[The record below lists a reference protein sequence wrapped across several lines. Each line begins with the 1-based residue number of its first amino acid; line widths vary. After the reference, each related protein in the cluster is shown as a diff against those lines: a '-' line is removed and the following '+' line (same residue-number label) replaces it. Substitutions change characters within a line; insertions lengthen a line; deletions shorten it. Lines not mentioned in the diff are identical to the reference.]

1 MGRHFLLKDKLIDW
15 DGRPARLE
23 IAVDI
28 TEQELLSR
36 DTARKLETE
45 RTLVECI
52 RRLMDAASSREAAQA
67 VLSCVGGFYQASHA
81 FLLELH
87 ASGRSVHCTQLW
99 TAADAEPLEFPSIS
113 LSNGS
118 LLNRLLESPQ
128 AQCILAERLG
138 PEYRQV
144 AAQMQDAGV
153 SAPCYLRRCRT
164 RSAAACWALPN
175 AASGIDDTRVL
186 ESLAYFVGSELSR
199 RRLQSRLEYQNRH
212 DALTGLENRLQYQR
226 FLAGPIPAGPI
237 GAVFCDINSL
247 KQIND
252 RCGHSRGDAV
262 IMQTADVLRACFPGA
277 HIYRMSGDEFV
288 VLCPGVT
295 QARFETMLA
304 KARDRLASETD
315 YGVSL
320 GGAWH
325 ACARE
330 DLDELVRAADESMY
344 ADKQEHYGVPEHG

>member
-1 MGRHFLLKDKLIDW
+1 MIQ
-15 DGRPARLE
+15 
-23 IAVDI
+23 IALPSLHV
-28 TEQELLSR
+28 TWLCVTLLS
-36 DTARKLETE
+36 
-45 RTLVECI
+45 
-52 RRLMDAASSREAAQA
+52 
-67 VLSCVGGFYQASHA
+67 VLYYIYCS
-81 FLLELH
+81 EMWN
-87 ASGRSVHCTQLW
+87 QL
-99 TAADAEPLEFPSIS
+99 
-113 LSNGS
+113 
-118 LLNRLLESPQ
+118 
-128 AQCILAERLG
+128 
-138 PEYRQV
+138 
-144 AAQMQDAGV
+144 
-153 SAPCYLRRCRT
+153 
-164 RSAAACWALPN
+164 
-175 AASGIDDTRVL
+175 
-186 ESLAYFVGSELSR
+186 
-199 RRLQSRLEYQNRH
+199 
-212 DALTGLENRLQYQR
+212 DALTGLLNQNSYLNRTAEMRRSGGVLV
-226 FLAGPIPAGPI
+226 
-237 GAVFCDINSL
+237 VFDVDSF

-252 RCGHSRGDAV
+252 RYGHSRGDAV

>member
-1 MGRHFLLKDKLIDW
+1 MERKGISNYENKQAYDHL
-15 DGRPARLE
+15 RPL
-23 IAVDI
+23 
-28 TEQELLSR
+28 
-36 DTARKLETE
+36 
-45 RTLVECI
+45 
-52 RRLMDAASSREAAQA
+52 RRRYHPQA
-67 VLSCVGGFYQASHA
+67 VPLRPPDAGGAGRRF
-81 FLLELH
+81 
-87 ASGRSVHCTQLW
+87 SGRS
-99 TAADAEPLEFPSIS
+99 
-113 LSNGS
+113 
-118 LLNRLLESPQ
+118 
-128 AQCILAERLG
+128 
-138 PEYRQV
+138 
-144 AAQMQDAGV
+144 
-153 SAPCYLRRCRT
+153 
-164 RSAAACWALPN
+164 
-175 AASGIDDTRVL
+175 
-186 ESLAYFVGSELSR
+186 SR

>member
-1 MGRHFLLKDKLIDW
+1 MDFALI
-15 DGRPARLE
+15 
-23 IAVDI
+23 
-28 TEQELLSR
+28 S
-36 DTARKLETE
+36 
-45 RTLVECI
+45 
-52 RRLMDAASSREAAQA
+52 
-67 VLSCVGGFYQASHA
+67 
-81 FLLELH
+81 
-87 ASGRSVHCTQLW
+87 
-99 TAADAEPLEFPSIS
+99 PLR
-113 LSNGS
+113 G
-118 LLNRLLESPQ
+118 Q
-128 AQCILAERLG
+128 
-138 PEYRQV
+138 
-144 AAQMQDAGV
+144 
-153 SAPCYLRRCRT
+153 
-164 RSAAACWALPN
+164 
-175 AASGIDDTRVL
+175 
-186 ESLAYFVGSELSR
+186 
-199 RRLQSRLEYQNRH
+199 LQSPCQVPPTAVALRH
-212 DALTGLENRLQYQR
+212 APAGAAPRGKPFCFSFPRRPKPACTACGVGQFIGGGERCLPDRGNAELGDALTGLENRLQYQR

-252 RCGHSRGDAV
+252 RYGHSRGDAV

>member
-1 MGRHFLLKDKLIDW
+1 
-15 DGRPARLE
+15 
-23 IAVDI
+23 
-28 TEQELLSR
+28 
-36 DTARKLETE
+36 
-45 RTLVECI
+45 
-52 RRLMDAASSREAAQA
+52 
-67 VLSCVGGFYQASHA
+67 
-81 FLLELH
+81 
-87 ASGRSVHCTQLW
+87 
-99 TAADAEPLEFPSIS
+99 
-113 LSNGS
+113 
-118 LLNRLLESPQ
+118 
-128 AQCILAERLG
+128 
-138 PEYRQV
+138 
-144 AAQMQDAGV
+144 MQDAGV
-153 SAPCYLRRCRT
+153 SALLFAP
-164 RSAAACWALPN
+164 LPHTFGRGLLGVAN

-315 YGVSL
+315 YGV
-320 GGAWH
+320 
-325 ACARE
+325 
-330 DLDELVRAADESMY
+330 
-344 ADKQEHYGVPEHG
+344 

>member
-1 MGRHFLLKDKLIDW
+1 M
-15 DGRPARLE
+15 
-23 IAVDI
+23 
-28 TEQELLSR
+28 
-36 DTARKLETE
+36 
-45 RTLVECI
+45 
-52 RRLMDAASSREAAQA
+52 
-67 VLSCVGGFYQASHA
+67 
-81 FLLELH
+81 
-87 ASGRSVHCTQLW
+87 
-99 TAADAEPLEFPSIS
+99 
-113 LSNGS
+113 
-118 LLNRLLESPQ
+118 
-128 AQCILAERLG
+128 
-138 PEYRQV
+138 
-144 AAQMQDAGV
+144 
-153 SAPCYLRRCRT
+153 
-164 RSAAACWALPN
+164 
-175 AASGIDDTRVL
+175 L

-344 ADKQEHYGVPEHG
+344 ADKQGITACRSMADVRAYARGTFEKRPGIPGAGRLPCSGQTRMLHPGILSPPVPREFAAPPRQATGHSHAAAANSRSSTGT